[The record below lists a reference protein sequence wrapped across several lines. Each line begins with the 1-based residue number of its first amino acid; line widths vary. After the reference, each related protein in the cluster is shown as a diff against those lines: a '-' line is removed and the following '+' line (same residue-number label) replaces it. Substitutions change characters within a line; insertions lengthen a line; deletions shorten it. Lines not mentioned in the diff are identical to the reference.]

1 MLQRGI
7 KWYGMICL
15 PVYGAIR
22 LAKSEEVLYHFQ
34 ESGNAWRFNF
44 SFMSKKYIRL
54 DLQKPARYVARL
66 TVRFM
71 R

>member
-54 DLQKPARYVARL
+54 DLQNLPDMLRD
-66 TVRFM
+66 
-71 R
+71 

>member
-1 MLQRGI
+1 MAGF
-7 KWYGMICL
+7 CL
-15 PVYGAIR
+15 PVYGTIR

-54 DLQKPARYVARL
+54 DLQKHQVNTL
-66 TVRFM
+66 WLEGG
-71 R
+71 